1 MSLFTYIFTSI
12 NNETKLIYQ
21 RIEIMINYFIKTNIL
36 ALSILVLW
44 GCGKSEP
51 IQTDVQ
57 KLETI
62 AVGPLFEGVNT
73 ATVEFDIQKILPTDV
88 KKEQL
93 TEVRIKS
100 IQLSLVNTEAPVPN
114 SFTVLL
120 ASPNTSMKECG
131 FLKEEA
137 IKINNYKVSLAE
149 EQEFLVEILQDKMQ
163 TLVIDFN
170 LEGDWYDDLSVTAAI
185 DWELKIKN

>member
-1 MSLFTYIFTSI
+1 
-12 NNETKLIYQ
+12 
-21 RIEIMINYFIKTNIL
+21 MINYIFKTHIL
-36 ALSILVLW
+36 VLCVLVLW

-73 ATVEFDIQKILPTDV
+73 ATVEFDIQNILPKEV

-93 TEVRIKS
+93 SDVRIKS
-100 IQLSLVNTEAPVPN
+100 IHLSLADSDAPVPN

-131 FLKEEA
+131 FIQEES
-137 IKINNYKVSLAE
+137 IKMNNYNVSLAE
-149 EQEFLVEILQDKMQ
+149 EQDFLLEILQDKMQ
-163 TLVIDFN
+163 TLVIDFD
-170 LEGDWYDDLSVTAAI
+170 LEGEYFDDYAVTAAI
-185 DWELKIKN
+185 DWELKFKK

>member
-1 MSLFTYIFTSI
+1 M
-12 NNETKLIYQ
+12 K
-21 RIEIMINYFIKTNIL
+21 NYFFKTHIL
-36 ALSILVLW
+36 ALSVLVLW

-62 AVGPLFEGVNT
+62 AVGPLFEGINT
-73 ATVEFDIQKILPTDV
+73 ATVEFDIQKVLPKEV

-93 TEVRIKS
+93 SEVRIKS
-100 IQLSLVNTEAPVPN
+100 IQLGLVDSAAPVPN

-131 FLKEEA
+131 FIQEES
-137 IKINNYKVSLAE
+137 IKMNNYNVSLAG

-163 TLVIDFN
+163 TLVIDFD
-170 LEGDWYDDLSVTAAI
+170 LKEDWFDDYTVTATI
-185 DWELKIKN
+185 DWELKFKK

>member
-1 MSLFTYIFTSI
+1 
-12 NNETKLIYQ
+12 
-21 RIEIMINYFIKTNIL
+21 MINTFLKTQFI
-36 ALSILVLW
+36 ALLVIVLW

-73 ATVEFDIQKILPTDV
+73 ATVEFDIQKLLPGEV
-88 KKEQL
+88 KKDQL
-93 TEVRIKS
+93 SEVRIKS
-100 IQLSLVNTEAPVPN
+100 ILIGLSNSEAPVPN

-131 FLKEEA
+131 FIKEES
-137 IKINNYKVSLAE
+137 IKMNNYQVSLAE
-149 EQEFLVEILQDKMQ
+149 EQDFLVEILQDNMQ
-163 TLVIDFN
+163 TLVIDFD
-170 LEGDWYDDLSVTAAI
+170 LKEDWFDDLTVTAAI
-185 DWELKIKN
+185 DWELKFKK

>member
-1 MSLFTYIFTSI
+1 M
-12 NNETKLIYQ
+12 K
-21 RIEIMINYFIKTNIL
+21 YFFKTQIL
-36 ALSILVLW
+36 ALIVFLLW

-62 AVGPLFEGVNT
+62 AVGPLFEGINT
-73 ATVEFDIQKILPTDV
+73 ATVEFDIQNILPKEV

-93 TEVRIKS
+93 SEVRIKS
-100 IQLSLVNTEAPVPN
+100 IQLSLSDSAAPVPN

-131 FLKEEA
+131 FIQEES
-137 IKINNYKVSLAE
+137 IKLDNYNVSLAKQ
-149 EQEFLVEILQDKMQ
+149 QEFLEEILQDKMQ
-163 TLVIDFN
+163 TLVIDFDLN
-170 LEGDWYDDLSVTAAI
+170 EEWFDDYTITASI
-185 DWELKIKN
+185 DWELKFKK

>member
-1 MSLFTYIFTSI
+1 M
-12 NNETKLIYQ
+12 K
-21 RIEIMINYFIKTNIL
+21 NYFFKTHIL
-36 ALSILVLW
+36 ALSVLVLW

-73 ATVEFDIQKILPTDV
+73 ATVEFDIQNVLP
-88 KKEQL
+88 KEVEKGQL
-93 TEVRIKS
+93 SEVRIKS
-100 IQLSLVNTEAPVPN
+100 IQLSLLDSAAPVPN

-131 FLKEEA
+131 FIQEES
-137 IKINNYKVSLAE
+137 IKMNNYNVSLAG

-163 TLVIDFN
+163 TLVIDFD
-170 LEGDWYDDLSVTAAI
+170 LKEDWFDDYTVTATI
-185 DWELKIKN
+185 DWELKFKK

>member
-1 MSLFTYIFTSI
+1 M
-12 NNETKLIYQ
+12 K
-21 RIEIMINYFIKTNIL
+21 NYFFKTQVL
-36 ALSILVLW
+36 ALFVLVLW
-44 GCGKSEP
+44 GCSKSEP
-51 IQTDVQ
+51 IKTDVQ

-73 ATVEFDIQKILPTDV
+73 ATVEFDIQKVLPKEV

-93 TEVRIKS
+93 SEVRIKS
-100 IQLSLVNTEAPVPN
+100 IQLGLSDSAAPVPN

-131 FLKEEA
+131 FIQEES
-137 IKINNYKVSLAE
+137 IKMNNYNVSLAE
-149 EQEFLVEILQDKMQ
+149 EQDFLLEILQDKMQ

-170 LEGDWYDDLSVTAAI
+170 LEGEYFDDYAVTAAI
-185 DWELKIKN
+185 DWELKFKK

>member
-1 MSLFTYIFTSI
+1 M
-12 NNETKLIYQ
+12 K
-21 RIEIMINYFIKTNIL
+21 NYFFKTHIL
-36 ALSILVLW
+36 ALSVLVLW

-73 ATVEFDIQKILPTDV
+73 ATVEFDIQNVLPKEV

-93 TEVRIKS
+93 SEVRIKS
-100 IQLSLVNTEAPVPN
+100 IQLSLLDSAAPVPN

-131 FLKEEA
+131 FIQEES
-137 IKINNYKVSLAE
+137 IKMNNYNVSLAE

-163 TLVIDFN
+163 TLVIDFDIK
-170 LEGDWYDDLSVTAAI
+170 EDWFDDFTVTAAI
-185 DWELKIKN
+185 DWDLKFKK

>member
-1 MSLFTYIFTSI
+1 MKYFFKIQ
-12 NNETKLIYQ
+12 LI
-21 RIEIMINYFIKTNIL
+21 
-36 ALSILVLW
+36 ALTALVLC

-62 AVGPLFEGVNT
+62 AVGPLFEGINT
-73 ATVEFDIQKILPTDV
+73 ATVEFDIQNILPKEV

-93 TEVRIKS
+93 SEVRIKS
-100 IQLSLVNTEAPVPN
+100 IQLSLSDSAAPVPN

-131 FLKEEA
+131 FIQEES
-137 IKINNYKVSLAE
+137 IKLDNYNVSLAK
-149 EQEFLVEILQDKMQ
+149 EQEFLEEILQDKMQ
-163 TLVIDFN
+163 TLVIDFDLN
-170 LEGDWYDDLSVTAAI
+170 EEWFDDYTITASI
-185 DWELKIKN
+185 DWELKFKK

>member
-1 MSLFTYIFTSI
+1 M
-12 NNETKLIYQ
+12 K
-21 RIEIMINYFIKTNIL
+21 NYFFKTHIL
-36 ALSILVLW
+36 ALSVLVLW

-73 ATVEFDIQKILPTDV
+73 ATVEFDIQNVLPKEV
-88 KKEQL
+88 EKEQL
-93 TEVRIKS
+93 SEVRIKS
-100 IQLSLVNTEAPVPN
+100 IQLSLLDSAAPVPN

-131 FLKEEA
+131 FIQEES
-137 IKINNYKVSLAE
+137 IKMNNYNVSLAG

-163 TLVIDFN
+163 TLVIDFD
-170 LEGDWYDDLSVTAAI
+170 LKEDWFDDYTVTATI
-185 DWELKIKN
+185 DWELKFKK

>member
-1 MSLFTYIFTSI
+1 M
-12 NNETKLIYQ
+12 K
-21 RIEIMINYFIKTNIL
+21 YFFKTQLL
-36 ALSILVLW
+36 ALTAFVLW
-44 GCGKSEP
+44 GCGKLEP

-62 AVGPLFEGVNT
+62 AVGPLFEGINT
-73 ATVEFDIQKILPTDV
+73 ATVEFDIQNILPKEV

-93 TEVRIKS
+93 SEVRIKS
-100 IQLSLVNTEAPVPN
+100 IQLSLSDSAAPVPN

-131 FLKEEA
+131 FINAEA
-137 IKINNYKVSLAE
+137 IKINNYKVSLAK
-149 EQEFLVEILQDKMQ
+149 EQDFLVDILQDKMH

-170 LEGDWYDDLSVTAAI
+170 LDEEWFDDLTVTADI
-185 DWELKIKN
+185 DWELKIKK

>member
-1 MSLFTYIFTSI
+1 M
-12 NNETKLIYQ
+12 K
-21 RIEIMINYFIKTNIL
+21 NYFFKTHIL
-36 ALSILVLW
+36 ALSVLVLW

-62 AVGPLFEGVNT
+62 AVGPLFEGINT
-73 ATVEFDIQKILPTDV
+73 ATVEFDIQKVLPKEV

-93 TEVRIKS
+93 SEVRIKS
-100 IQLSLVNTEAPVPN
+100 IQLGLLDSASPVPN

-131 FLKEEA
+131 FIQEES
-137 IKINNYKVSLAE
+137 IKMNNYNVSLAG

-163 TLVIDFN
+163 TLVIDFD
-170 LEGDWYDDLSVTAAI
+170 LKEDWFDDYTVTATI
-185 DWELKIKN
+185 DWELKFKK

>member
-1 MSLFTYIFTSI
+1 M
-12 NNETKLIYQ
+12 K
-21 RIEIMINYFIKTNIL
+21 NYFFKTHIL
-36 ALSILVLW
+36 ALSVLVLW

-62 AVGPLFEGVNT
+62 AVGPLFEGINT
-73 ATVEFDIQKILPTDV
+73 ATVEFDIQKVLPKEV

-93 TEVRIKS
+93 SEVRIKS
-100 IQLSLVNTEAPVPN
+100 IQLGLLDSAAPVPN

-131 FLKEEA
+131 FIQEES
-137 IKINNYKVSLAE
+137 IKMNNYNVSLAG

-163 TLVIDFN
+163 TLVIDFD
-170 LEGDWYDDLSVTAAI
+170 LKEDWFDDYTVTATI
-185 DWELKIKN
+185 DWELKFKK

>member
-1 MSLFTYIFTSI
+1 M
-12 NNETKLIYQ
+12 K
-21 RIEIMINYFIKTNIL
+21 YFFKIQLL
-36 ALSILVLW
+36 ALAALVLS
-44 GCGKSEP
+44 GCGKPEL

-62 AVGPLFEGVNT
+62 ALGPLFEGVNT
-73 ATVEFDIQKILPTDV
+73 ATVEFDIQKVLPKEV

-93 TEVRIKS
+93 SDVRIKS
-100 IQLSLVNTEAPVPN
+100 IQLSLSDSAAPVPN

-131 FLKEEA
+131 FIQEES
-137 IKINNYKVSLAE
+137 IKMNNYNVSLAE

-163 TLVIDFN
+163 TLVIDFD
-170 LEGDWYDDLSVTAAI
+170 LKEDWFDDYTVTATI
-185 DWELKIKN
+185 DWELKFKK

>member
-1 MSLFTYIFTSI
+1 
-12 NNETKLIYQ
+12 
-21 RIEIMINYFIKTNIL
+21 MIKFLLKTQFL
-36 ALSILVLW
+36 VLSVLVLW

-62 AVGPLFEGVNT
+62 AVGPLFEGINT
-73 ATVEFDIQKILPTDV
+73 ATVEFDIQKILPNEV

-100 IQLSLVNTEAPVPN
+100 IHLSFVNKEAPVPN

-131 FLKEEA
+131 FIKEES
-137 IKINNYKVSLAE
+137 IKMNNYKVSLAE
-149 EQEFLVEILQDKMQ
+149 EQEFLIEILQDKMQ

-170 LEGDWYDDLSVTAAI
+170 LDGDWYDDLSVNAAI
-185 DWELKIKN
+185 DWELKIKK

>member
-1 MSLFTYIFTSI
+1 M
-12 NNETKLIYQ
+12 K
-21 RIEIMINYFIKTNIL
+21 NYFFKTHIL
-36 ALSILVLW
+36 ALSVLVLW

-73 ATVEFDIQKILPTDV
+73 ATVEFDIQKVLPKEV

-93 TEVRIKS
+93 SEVRIKS
-100 IQLSLVNTEAPVPN
+100 IQLGLADSAAPVPN

-131 FLKEEA
+131 FIQEDS
-137 IKINNYKVSLAE
+137 IKMNNYNVSLAE
-149 EQEFLVEILQDKMQ
+149 EQDFLLEILQDKMQ
-163 TLVIDFN
+163 TLVIDFD
-170 LEGDWYDDLSVTAAI
+170 LKEDWFDDYTVTATI
-185 DWELKIKN
+185 DWELKFKK

>member
-1 MSLFTYIFTSI
+1 M
-12 NNETKLIYQ
+12 K
-21 RIEIMINYFIKTNIL
+21 NYFFKTHIL
-36 ALSILVLW
+36 ALSVLVLW

-73 ATVEFDIQKILPTDV
+73 ATVEFDIQKVLPKEV
-88 KKEQL
+88 EKEQL
-93 TEVRIKS
+93 SEVRIKS
-100 IQLSLVNTEAPVPN
+100 IQLSLLDSAAPVPN

-131 FLKEEA
+131 FIQEES
-137 IKINNYKVSLAE
+137 IKMNNYNVSLAG

-163 TLVIDFN
+163 TLVIDFD
-170 LEGDWYDDLSVTAAI
+170 LKEDWFDDYTVTATI
-185 DWELKIKN
+185 DWELKFKK

>member
-1 MSLFTYIFTSI
+1 M
-12 NNETKLIYQ
+12 K
-21 RIEIMINYFIKTNIL
+21 NYFFKTHIL
-36 ALSILVLW
+36 ALSVLVLW

-73 ATVEFDIQKILPTDV
+73 ATVEFDIQKVLPKEV
-88 KKEQL
+88 EKEQL
-93 TEVRIKS
+93 SEVRIKS
-100 IQLSLVNTEAPVPN
+100 IQLSLLDSAAPVPN

-131 FLKEEA
+131 FIQEES
-137 IKINNYKVSLAE
+137 IKMNNYNVSLAG

-163 TLVIDFN
+163 TLVIDFD
-170 LEGDWYDDLSVTAAI
+170 LKEDWFDDYKITATI
-185 DWELKIKN
+185 NWELKIKN

>member
-1 MSLFTYIFTSI
+1 M
-12 NNETKLIYQ
+12 K
-21 RIEIMINYFIKTNIL
+21 YFFKTNL
-36 ALSILVLW
+36 LVLVVIVFW
-44 GCGKSEP
+44 GCGESEP

-73 ATVEFDIQKILPTDV
+73 ATVEFDVQKILPTGV

-93 TEVRIKS
+93 TEVRIKG
-100 IQLSLVNTEAPVPN
+100 IQLSLVNTEAPTPN

-131 FLKEEA
+131 FLKEES

-170 LEGDWYDDLSVTAAI
+170 LEGDWYDDLSITAAI

>member
-1 MSLFTYIFTSI
+1 M
-12 NNETKLIYQ
+12 K
-21 RIEIMINYFIKTNIL
+21 YFFKTNL
-36 ALSILVLW
+36 LVLVVIVFW
-44 GCGKSEP
+44 GCGESEP

-73 ATVEFDIQKILPTDV
+73 ATVEFDVQKILPTGV

-100 IQLSLVNTEAPVPN
+100 IQLSLVNTEAPTPN

-131 FLKEEA
+131 FLKEES

-149 EQEFLVEILQDKMQ
+149 GQEFLVEILQDKMQ

>member
-1 MSLFTYIFTSI
+1 
-12 NNETKLIYQ
+12 
-21 RIEIMINYFIKTNIL
+21 MIKYLLKTQF
-36 ALSILVLW
+36 LVLSVLILF

-51 IQTDVQ
+51 VQTDIH

-73 ATVEFDIQKILPTDV
+73 ATVEFDIQKMLPKEV
-88 KKEQL
+88 RKEQIS
-93 TEVRIKS
+93 EVIIKS
-100 IQLSLVNTEAPVPN
+100 IQLSLLDSAAPVPI

-131 FLKEEA
+131 FIKEEA
-137 IKINNYKVSLAE
+137 IKMNNYNVILAK
-149 EQEFLVEILQDKMQ
+149 EQEFLLEILQDKIQ

-170 LEGDWYDDLSVTAAI
+170 LEEEWFEDLAVRADI
-185 DWELKIKN
+185 DWELKIKK

>member
-1 MSLFTYIFTSI
+1 M
-12 NNETKLIYQ
+12 K
-21 RIEIMINYFIKTNIL
+21 NYFFKTHIL
-36 ALSILVLW
+36 ALSVLVLW

-51 IQTDVQ
+51 IKTDVQ

-73 ATVEFDIQKILPTDV
+73 ATVEFDIQKVLPKEV

-93 TEVRIKS
+93 SDVRIKS
-100 IQLSLVNTEAPVPN
+100 IQLSLSDSAAPVPN

-131 FLKEEA
+131 FIQEES
-137 IKINNYKVSLAE
+137 IKMNNYNVSLAK
-149 EQEFLVEILQDKMQ
+149 EQEFLEEILQDKMQ
-163 TLVIDFN
+163 TLVIDFD
-170 LEGDWYDDLSVTAAI
+170 LKDDWFDDYTVTAAI
-185 DWELKIKN
+185 DWELKFKK

>member
-1 MSLFTYIFTSI
+1 
-12 NNETKLIYQ
+12 
-21 RIEIMINYFIKTNIL
+21 MIKYLLKTQFL
-36 ALSILVLW
+36 VLSIFILL

-51 IQTDVQ
+51 VQTDIQ

-73 ATVEFDIQKILPTDV
+73 ATVEFDIQKMLPKEV
-88 KKEQL
+88 KKEQIS
-93 TEVRIKS
+93 EVIIKS
-100 IQLSLVNTEAPVPN
+100 IQISLEDSAAPVPN

-131 FLKEEA
+131 FIKEEA
-137 IKINNYKVSLAE
+137 ISMNNYSVSLAK
-149 EQEFLVEILQDKMQ
+149 EQEFLVEILQDKIQ

-170 LEGDWYDDLSVTAAI
+170 LEEEWFEDLVVRADI
-185 DWELKIKN
+185 DWELKIKK

>member
-1 MSLFTYIFTSI
+1 M
-12 NNETKLIYQ
+12 K
-21 RIEIMINYFIKTNIL
+21 NYFFKTHIL
-36 ALSILVLW
+36 ALSVLVLW

-73 ATVEFDIQKILPTDV
+73 ATVEFDIQKVLPKEV

-93 TEVRIKS
+93 SEVRIKS
-100 IQLSLVNTEAPVPN
+100 IQLGLLDSAAPVPN

-131 FLKEEA
+131 FIQEES
-137 IKINNYKVSLAE
+137 IKMNNYNVSLAG

-163 TLVIDFN
+163 TLVIDFD
-170 LEGDWYDDLSVTAAI
+170 LKEDWFDDYTVTATI
-185 DWELKIKN
+185 DWELKFKK

>member
-1 MSLFTYIFTSI
+1 M
-12 NNETKLIYQ
+12 K
-21 RIEIMINYFIKTNIL
+21 YFFKTNL
-36 ALSILVLW
+36 LVLVVIVFW
-44 GCGKSEP
+44 GCGESEP

-73 ATVEFDIQKILPTDV
+73 ATVEFDFQKILPTGV

-100 IQLSLVNTEAPVPN
+100 IQLSLVNTEAPTPN

-131 FLKEEA
+131 FLKEES

-170 LEGDWYDDLSVTAAI
+170 LEGDWYDDLSITAAI

>member
-1 MSLFTYIFTSI
+1 
-12 NNETKLIYQ
+12 
-21 RIEIMINYFIKTNIL
+21 MIKYFLKTQLL
-36 ALSILVLW
+36 ALYFLVLL
-44 GCGKSEP
+44 GCGKSET

-62 AVGPLFEGVNT
+62 AVGPLFEGINT
-73 ATVEFDIQKILPTDV
+73 ATVEFDIQKILPKEV

-93 TEVRIKS
+93 SEVRLKS
-100 IQLSLVNTEAPVPN
+100 IQLNVVNKDAPIPN

-131 FLKEEA
+131 FINEES
-137 IKINNYKVSLAE
+137 IKKNKYMVSLTK
-149 EQEFLVEILQDKMQ
+149 EQEFLVKILQDEMQ

-185 DWELKIKN
+185 DWELKIKK

>member
-1 MSLFTYIFTSI
+1 M
-12 NNETKLIYQ
+12 K
-21 RIEIMINYFIKTNIL
+21 YFFKTQLL
-36 ALSILVLW
+36 ALTAFVLW

-62 AVGPLFEGVNT
+62 AVGPLFEGINT
-73 ATVEFDIQKILPTDV
+73 ATVEFDIQNILPKEV

-93 TEVRIKS
+93 SEVRIKS
-100 IQLSLVNTEAPVPN
+100 IQLSLSDSAAPVPN

-131 FLKEEA
+131 FIQEES
-137 IKINNYKVSLAE
+137 IKLDNYNVSLAK
-149 EQEFLVEILQDKMQ
+149 EQEFLEEILQDKMQ
-163 TLVIDFN
+163 TIVIDFDLN
-170 LEGDWYDDLSVTAAI
+170 EEWFDDYTITASI
-185 DWELKIKN
+185 DWELKFKK

>member
-1 MSLFTYIFTSI
+1 M
-12 NNETKLIYQ
+12 K
-21 RIEIMINYFIKTNIL
+21 NYFFKTQVL
-36 ALSILVLW
+36 ALSVLVLW

-73 ATVEFDIQKILPTDV
+73 ATVEFDIQKVLPKEV
-88 KKEQL
+88 EKEQL
-93 TEVRIKS
+93 SEVRIKS
-100 IQLSLVNTEAPVPN
+100 IQLGLADSAAPVPN

-131 FLKEEA
+131 FIQEES
-137 IKINNYKVSLAE
+137 IKMNNYNVSLAE
-149 EQEFLVEILQDKMQ
+149 EQDFLLEILQDKMQ

-170 LEGDWYDDLSVTAAI
+170 LEGEYFDDYAVTAAI
-185 DWELKIKN
+185 DWELKFKK